1 MEIDDA
7 VNYVFRHFQRIYQI
21 ESGDEPFDT
30 RIRELQKELAEELGV
45 TQVTVS
51 SWEHGKS
58 FPSPGRLKQVADV
71 LNTTVEELLKE
82 PGKKEEG

>member
-1 MEIDDA
+1 MLNQFKRA
-7 VNYVFRHFQRIYQI
+7 RLLKGLQ
-21 ESGDEPFDT
+21 
-30 RIRELQKELAEELGV
+30 QKELAEELGV